1 MKTVKKY
8 TTFQALKSSEEKV
21 TDFKASEKKHIEFE
35 KLIKAI
41 YSTQVHKKAPSES
54 K

>member
-8 TTFQALKSSEEKV
+8 TTFEELKSGEEKV

-35 KLIKAI
+35 KLIRAI
-41 YSTQVHKKAPSES
+41 YSIQVHKNAVLKS